1 MSSYP
6 PRTHAVRPE
15 AERRALSDTPRADT
29 GPTES
34 RGSGRLKKILGIV
47 VSLGALSVIVFSVE
61 WSKVWLALQ
70 TMKYWPIIP
79 AVFLIAL
86 QMILRAY
93 RWHFLL
99 PVGYRE
105 APPSQETEASISSNA
120 LKPNPQVTIRT
131 LLDAIMVGNLASSI
145 LPLRAGEF
153 IRPLLLNLQSR
164 VTFPSAFVSVVSE
177 RFFDLSAVLI
187 AFALVSP
194 LIGEIP
200 PLLLGGAQAL
210 SVIASAILIVMIVG
224 AFLPDLVRR
233 VSQVFLVR
241 LPKAIAVP
249 SSKLLEDLLRG
260 AIALRS
266 FKALTAVLF
275 LTVAVWGATFASY
288 QVFFWLF
295 DIEGRFI
302 EACVVTV
309 FIALA
314 VAAPSAPGFVGV
326 YQLGC
331 IAALSLFNI
340 PLEIATAY
348 ALVSHLIQY
357 LVTIS
362 YGAYALSQTQWRFS
376 DLLKRRANS

>member
-1 MSSYP
+1 
-6 PRTHAVRPE
+6 
-15 AERRALSDTPRADT
+15 
-29 GPTES
+29 
-34 RGSGRLKKILGIV
+34 
-47 VSLGALSVIVFSVE
+47 
-61 WSKVWLALQ
+61 
-70 TMKYWPIIP
+70 
-79 AVFLIAL
+79 
-86 QMILRAY
+86 
-93 RWHFLL
+93 
-99 PVGYRE
+99 
-105 APPSQETEASISSNA
+105 
-120 LKPNPQVTIRT
+120 
-131 LLDAIMVGNLASSI
+131 
-145 LPLRAGEF
+145 
-153 IRPLLLNLQSR
+153 
-164 VTFPSAFVSVVSE
+164 
-177 RFFDLSAVLI
+177 
-187 AFALVSP
+187 
-194 LIGEIP
+194 
-200 PLLLGGAQAL
+200 
-210 SVIASAILIVMIVG
+210 MIVG